1 MTKTRIAPS
10 PTGFF
15 HIGTLRTAYFNYLY
29 ARANKGQFIVRIDD
43 TDVQR
48 NNLEYTD
55 LIFQSLDKVGLDFDS
70 TFAQSSKL
78 DRYKE
83 VAENLRSAKI
93 KDIKILYTNNRR
105 VSLLK

>member
-55 LIFQSLDKVGLDFDS
+55 LIFQSLDKVGLDFNS